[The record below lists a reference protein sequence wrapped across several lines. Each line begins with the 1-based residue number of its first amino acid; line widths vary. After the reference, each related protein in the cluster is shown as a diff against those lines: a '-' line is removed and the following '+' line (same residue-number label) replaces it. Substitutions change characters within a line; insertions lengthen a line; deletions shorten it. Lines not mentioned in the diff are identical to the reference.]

1 MTVRGV
7 AAAIVAPFALALYAA
22 APDPPPPASRLT
34 FRVPRFLRVLP
45 FGTFHL
51 VQVADTLLA
60 AILFASTVNLL
71 AGWFGSSPARFDAP
85 HPLLLAYA
93 AAAGCALPL
102 VLRHRGPL
110 AAWRLAAA
118 LLPLVLWVT
127 ATARDTP
134 RDAPY
139 PVTAILMYLL
149 VLYSAAARAPGGAS
163 LGIWVITVL
172 TAWIVH
178 PGSGPLVAVVTG
190 GVVLFGHNVRARRL
204 ATARLVEEE
213 RRTRQAEGAQ
223 MVLEERARIARELH
237 DVVAHHLS
245 VIAIQAEAV
254 PMQASGDPAVLEAG
268 LGGIRRLSL
277 EAIAE
282 LRQVLGVLRDQH
294 GRTDTAPQPGL
305 DRLDELVAHARSAG
319 LSVRV
324 GRSGAL
330 EGLPPAVSLSA
341 YRIVQESLSN
351 AMRHAPGSD
360 VAVGIARD
368 ARSVRLR
375 VVNGPGSRSGSG
387 PGAGHGLV
395 GMRERVALLGGALD
409 AGPLPRGG
417 FEVHAVLPVQ
427 GSAGGSAGSAASAGS
442 AEERESA

>member
-1 MTVRGV
+1 M
-7 AAAIVAPFALALYAA
+7 APFVLALYDAT
-22 APDPPPPASRLT
+22 PDPPPPARRLT
-34 FRVPRFLRVLP
+34 FRVPRPLRVLP

-51 VQVADTLLA
+51 VQLADTLLA

-71 AGWFGSSPARFDAP
+71 AGWFGSSPPRFDAP
-85 HPLLLAYA
+85 HPLLLTYA
-93 AAAGCALPL
+93 TAAGCSLPL
-102 VLRHRGPL
+102 VLRHRRPL

-127 ATARDTP
+127 ATARDAP

-149 VLYSAAARAPGGAS
+149 VLYSAAARAPGGAA
-163 LGIWVITVL
+163 LGIWVVTVL
-172 TAWIVH
+172 TAWIAH
-178 PGSGPLVAVVTG
+178 PGPMPLIAVVTG
-190 GVVLFGHNVRARRL
+190 VVMLFGHNVRTRRL

-277 EAIAE
+277 DAIAE
-282 LRQVLGVLRDQH
+282 LRQVLGVLRDEH

-330 EGLPPAVSLSA
+330 DGLPHAVSLSA

-360 VAVGIARD
+360 VTVGVARE
-368 ARSVRLR
+368 AHGVRLR
-375 VVNGPGSRSGSG
+375 VVNGPGSRAGSG

-417 FEVHAVLPVQ
+417 FEVRAVLPVQ
-427 GSAGGSAGSAASAGS
+427 GSAGHSGEGSAGGSAGGS
-442 AEERESA
+442 GEERESA